1 MTDQQALVV
10 VIQVL
15 LALVLSV
22 GIMAFVM
29 GGWVGLLVYVLAL
42 VAIVV
47 GAAI

>member
-22 GIMAFVM
+22 GVMAFVM
-29 GGWVGLLVYVLAL
+29 GGWVGLLVYAL
-42 VAIVV
+42 VLVVIVV